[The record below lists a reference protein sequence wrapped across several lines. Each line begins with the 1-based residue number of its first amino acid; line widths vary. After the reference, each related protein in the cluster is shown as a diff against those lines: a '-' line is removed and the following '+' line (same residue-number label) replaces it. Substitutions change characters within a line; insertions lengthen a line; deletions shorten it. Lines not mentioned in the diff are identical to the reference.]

1 MGKKS
6 LVDAPLLP
14 VDERHGVDALG
25 VSLPAEQSALE
36 ELVQELVRVALRT
49 HVDTQESRSKK
60 EVNNRSTPKNK
71 NKNSVSVCLFY

>member
-6 LVDAPLLP
+6 LMDAPLLP
-14 VDERHGVDALG
+14 AAEGQDIDALG

-36 ELVQELVRVALRT
+36 ELFQELVRVALRT

-60 EVNNRSTPKNK
+60 QVNNRSMRKNK
-71 NKNSVSVCLFY
+71 NKNKKSVLMK